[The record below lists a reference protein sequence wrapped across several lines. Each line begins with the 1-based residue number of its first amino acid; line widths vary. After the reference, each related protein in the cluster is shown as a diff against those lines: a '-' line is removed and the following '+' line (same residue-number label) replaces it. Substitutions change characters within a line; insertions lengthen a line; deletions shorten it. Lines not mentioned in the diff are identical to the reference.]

1 MSKLPVNPADD
12 WQLAHLELELGRW
25 GDEKG
30 KYTGTIKFQNGE
42 CEYFQFKLRSDLAE
56 PYIDLLASEIV
67 RAADQ
72 LAERLVQ
79 PLKLRDR

>member
-12 WQLAHLELELGRW
+12 WQLTRLELELGRW
-25 GDEKG
+25 GDEKD
-30 KYTGTIKFQNGE
+30 KYKGTIKFQNGE
-42 CEYFQFKLRSDLAE
+42 CEYFQFKLRPDLAE

-79 PLKLRDR
+79 SLKLRDR